1 MRITNI
7 TSRARIAPQRLG
19 HAYPEWVDGPGEQSH
34 EVFAGRMRIVHT
46 QRARKLRKRGVPLM
60 LIGRGQYAWFESHE
74 SFEARERV
82 RLIRAQQIGD
92 QQ

>member
-1 MRITNI
+1 MRANNI

-19 HAYPEWVDGPGEQSH
+19 HAFPQWIDEPGVQPH
-34 EVFAGRMRIVHT
+34 EVFVGRMRIVHT

-60 LIGRGQYAWFESHE
+60 LIGRGEYAWFETHE

>member
-1 MRITNI
+1 MRVINI

-19 HAYPEWVDGPGEQSH
+19 HAYPEWVDDPSEQPH
-34 EVFAGRMRIVHT
+34 EVFVGRMRIVHT

-60 LIGRGQYAWFESHE
+60 LIGRGQYAWFETHE
-74 SFEARERV
+74 SYDARVLVRRV
-82 RLIRAQQIGD
+82 RAQQIGD